1 MTADWNLLD
10 LMKLLL
16 SRCLVLT
23 AGPPKPLLHTSAVTT
38 IKCFLSSCVILLQS
52 EIKCFFRPM
61 LHTSAVTTIKRFLSS
76 CVPLLQ
82 LVFSQIKCFLSSII
96 PLLQSVVSPIKCFC
110 RPMLH
115 TSPAVSRGWTLA
127 CSNAASNNAA
137 WSKIPERTNR
147 RHLDLAAER
156 RETIQW
162 WVLSSARHQ
171 GYLSPLSLQHS
182 ERLSLDEAM
191 IDLVLMLPHI
201 IDQLKFI
208 CCPVFSDLVV

>member
-1 MTADWNLLD
+1 MTADRNLLD

-23 AGPPKPLLHTSAVTT
+23 AGPPRL
-38 IKCFLSSCVILLQS
+38 
-52 EIKCFFRPM
+52 M
-61 LHTSAVTTIKRFLSS
+61 LHASAVTTIKRFLSS

-82 LVFSQIKCFLSSII
+82 LVFSQIKCFLSSIR
-96 PLLQSVVSPIKCFC
+96 PLLQSVVTPIKCFC
-110 RPMLH
+110 RPLLH

-147 RHLDLAAER
+147 RHLDLAEDR

-162 WVLSSARHQ
+162 RVLPSARHQGYMSHLSLQHSERLSLCTVVVYRCTARHQ